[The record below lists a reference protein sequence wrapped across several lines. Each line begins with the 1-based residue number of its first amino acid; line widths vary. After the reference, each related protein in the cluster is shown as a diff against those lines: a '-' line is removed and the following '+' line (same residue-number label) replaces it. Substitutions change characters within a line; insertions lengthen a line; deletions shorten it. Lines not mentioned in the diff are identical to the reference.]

1 MKTGKQFICHLQ
13 MISRFFSFRNQ
24 LNILFHFR
32 TKCAVKVLGFFFFFF
47 NVVLNRKIFVFLF
60 SVKMWEVV
68 SGNVFSALSYF
79 SSIVWV

>member
-32 TKCAVKVLGFFFFFF
+32 TKCVVKVLGFFFFYCRFKSKNF
-47 NVVLNRKIFVFLF
+47 CVPFLCEDVGGGF
-60 SVKMWEVV
+60 R
-68 SGNVFSALSYF
+68 
-79 SSIVWV
+79 